1 MTCITTPSYTT
12 HHSTQSIN
20 TLCTTQQY
28 IIHCTSTT
36 QCHHTLRITVH
47 YALTMSLKKM
57 NFDLNLTA
65 PSPEVDHKFINPKCE
80 SVHACIFSS
89 FFLLVCPLPPS
100 PPPPTQY
107 NDSCVKS
114 YHGNTSDTRPTTW
127 SWEIALI
134 AFLCLCPSPD
144 INIF

>member
-36 QCHHTLRITVH
+36 QCHYTLRITVH

-100 PPPPTQY
+100 PPPHQPSIMIHVLKVIMVIPQIQ
-107 NDSCVKS
+107 DQP
-114 YHGNTSDTRPTTW
+114 HGHER
-127 SWEIALI
+127 
-134 AFLCLCPSPD
+134 
-144 INIF
+144 